1 MHETIQEAK
10 KAGRNLL
17 EPEALKLFSDYG
29 LPVPPYE
36 VVRTKIEA
44 VRASDEFGYPVVLK
58 IVSPQIIHKSD
69 VGGVQVGIESAGEVE
84 SAYDRIMSS
93 VGEKAEKASVEGV
106 LVRPH
111 APEGLECIVGMM
123 KDPQFGPAVMFG
135 LGGIFVELL
144 KNVAFS
150 VLPLT
155 RNDAEQMIRETK
167 GYELLKGIRG
177 NEPKDIPAIIDC
189 LVRTAAMVEENP
201 EIQQIDINPLIV
213 YEKGARVLDARVML

>member
-1 MHETIQEAK
+1 MHETIQVAK

-44 VRASDEFGYPVVLK
+44 VQASNDFGYPVVLK

-69 VGGVQVGIESAGEVE
+69 VGGVKVGIESAGEVE
-84 SAYDRIMSS
+84 KAYDRIMSS
-93 VGEKAEKASVEGV
+93 VGERAGKASVEGV
-106 LVRPH
+106 LVRPY

-135 LGGIFVELL
+135 LGGIFVELF
-144 KNVAFS
+144 KDVAFS

-155 RNDAEQMIRETK
+155 RNDAVQMIRETK

-177 NEPKDIPAIIDC
+177 DKPKDIPAIVNC
-189 LVRTAAMVEENP
+189 LERTAAMAEENP
-201 EIQQIDINPLIV
+201 EIQQIDINPLTV